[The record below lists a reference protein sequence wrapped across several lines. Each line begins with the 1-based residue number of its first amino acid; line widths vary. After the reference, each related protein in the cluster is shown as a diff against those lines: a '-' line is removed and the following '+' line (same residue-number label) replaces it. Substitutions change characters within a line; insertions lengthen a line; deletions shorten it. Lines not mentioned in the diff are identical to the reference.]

1 MMVPKKKGEK
11 KGFGNRFLDFV
22 EKVGNKLPHPMM
34 LFFILAAL
42 VLVFSLI
49 LSSLNVAVEH
59 PVDGS
64 KVEVINLLNADG
76 IRDIFTKAV
85 DNFVNFAPLGVVL
98 VAMLGVGV
106 AEKTGLIPAALKKLI
121 LGAPHKLV
129 TVVVVLAG
137 ILSNVAA
144 DAGYVVVIPLGA
156 IVFAAKGRHP
166 IAGLAAAFAGVSG
179 GFSANLVPSMLD
191 PMLAGFTEDAIV
203 GSGLVDEYSVSATAN
218 LLFMMVSTFLITIV
232 GTLVTEKIVEPRLG
246 EYKGDY
252 VEKFEPLTE
261 RENKGLKYSLIGI
274 GIFVAGLL
282 VMLVPESGI
291 LRGEDGAIITAIT
304 PFMNSMIP
312 LIALMFLLP
321 ALFYGKVAGTI
332 KSNHDVANY
341 MGKSMADMGGYIAL
355 AFAAS
360 QFVSYF
366 NWSQIGSVISISGA
380 NFLQW
385 TGIDAWP
392 IPLILAFILVCA
404 IINIFIGS
412 ATAKWGIMAP
422 VFVPM
427 LYLLGT
433 DPEVVQLAYRI
444 GDSTTNIISPLLPY
458 FAFII
463 AFAQKYDKN
472 LGIGTLVSTMLP
484 YSIAFTISWMILL
497 TIWLLLGIPVG
508 F

>member
-1 MMVPKKKGEK
+1 MVAKQKNKKGI
-11 KGFGNRFLDFV
+11 GTRFLDFV
-22 EKVGNKLPHPMM
+22 EVVGNKLPHPMM

-42 VLVFSLI
+42 VLVLSLV
-49 LSSLNVAVEH
+49 LSAINVSVEH
-59 PVDGS
+59 PVSGEE
-64 KVEVINLLNADG
+64 VEVINLLNADG

-106 AEKTGLIPAALKKLI
+106 ADKTGLISSTLKKLI
-121 LGAPHKLV
+121 LGAPDKLV
-129 TVVVVLAG
+129 TVVVILAG

-191 PMLAGFTEDAIV
+191 PMLAGFTQDAILS
-203 GSGLVDEYSVSATAN
+203 SGLVEEYTVTATAN
-218 LLFMMVSTFLITIV
+218 LYFMMASTVLITIV

-246 EYKGDY
+246 KYSGDHE
-252 VEKFEPLTE
+252 EKFDPLTE
-261 RENKGLKYSLIGI
+261 QENKALKSALIGLA
-274 GIFVAGLL
+274 IFVIGLL
-282 VMLVPESGI
+282 VMLVPQNGI
-291 LRGEDGAIITAIT
+291 MRGEEGAIITAMT

-321 ALFYGKVAGTI
+321 ALFYGRKAGTI

-341 MGKSMADMGGYIAL
+341 MGQSMADMGGYIAL

-360 QFVSYF
+360 QFVAYF
-366 NWSQIGSVISISGA
+366 EWSQIGSVISISGA

-385 TGIDAWP
+385 IGLDAWP

-463 AFAQKYDKN
+463 AFAQKYEKN

-497 TIWLLLGIPVG
+497 TVWLLLGIPVG